1 MSKIIKIKSF
11 IKNNCKYIICILII
25 LLSIL
30 SIFLQQLDRKNSLI
44 LNSEEIEKK
53 PGKIVVYITGQVKNP
68 GVYYL
73 DTDARLFN
81 LIDLCG
87 GLLDDADMDKVNLAD
102 KLTDAQKINIEK
114 VKEQNIE
121 SEDEEYYEAQDYE
134 DEKININTAS
144 QQELMNLNGIGKSTA
159 QKILDYRKNKEF
171 NSIEE
176 IMNVPGIGTAK
187 FESIKDYICVK

>member
-1 MSKIIKIKSF
+1 
-11 IKNNCKYIICILII
+11 
-25 LLSIL
+25 
-30 SIFLQQLDRKNSLI
+30 
-44 LNSEEIEKK
+44 
-53 PGKIVVYITGQVKNP
+53 
-68 GVYYL
+68 
-73 DTDARLFN
+73 
-81 LIDLCG
+81 
-87 GLLDDADMDKVNLAD
+87 MDKVNLAD

-134 DEKININTAS
+134 YEKININTAS